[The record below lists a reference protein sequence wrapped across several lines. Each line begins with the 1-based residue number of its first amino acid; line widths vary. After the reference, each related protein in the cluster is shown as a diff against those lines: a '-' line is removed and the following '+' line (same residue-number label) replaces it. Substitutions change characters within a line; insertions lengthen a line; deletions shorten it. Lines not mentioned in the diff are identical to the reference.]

1 MPESRNRISFST
13 TSEVASLLATREP
26 ALSGTQILR
35 LRLRMTTSEG
45 ARNDDKESAL
55 TGIRRLGT
63 PGAHISP
70 LESVGV
76 LWYYRLDYTERRLI

>member
-1 MPESRNRISFST
+1 MPGLRNRISYST
-13 TSEVASLLATREP
+13 TPGVASLLATREP

-45 ARNDDKESAL
+45 ARNDEKESAL
-55 TGIRRLGT
+55 TGIHRLGT
-63 PGAHISP
+63 PGLCIL

-76 LWYYRLDYTERRLI
+76 LWYYRSDYTERRLI

>member
-1 MPESRNRISFST
+1 MRELRNRISFST

-45 ARNDDKESAL
+45 ACNDEKESAL
-55 TGIRRLGT
+55 TGIHRLGT
-63 PGAHISP
+63 PGLCIL